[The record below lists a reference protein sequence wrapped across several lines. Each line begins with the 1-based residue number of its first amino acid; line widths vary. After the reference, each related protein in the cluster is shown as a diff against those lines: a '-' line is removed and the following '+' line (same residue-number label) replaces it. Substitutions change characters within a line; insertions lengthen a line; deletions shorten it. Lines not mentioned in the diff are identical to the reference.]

1 MATTQPVRAESAEH
15 PGRTRLLPTRSSEFV
30 YSVFALIVS
39 IIVVHA
45 VYVLH
50 VRPQAQAI
58 MQQQR
63 AAMLEDPNYV
73 AERSL
78 YVVLKDYEQEAEI
91 ILMLWALA
99 ILAFRAREQRLERRV
114 LDADPLKLPEGMKI
128 LPEDTREYAR
138 LIEALPPREL
148 ECLVPR
154 ALLAALARFGATR
167 NVQDV
172 SAVAHGV
179 CQSEA
184 DRLDSELSM
193 LRYIAWA
200 IPAIGF
206 IGTVRG
212 IGDALSQAHKAVG
225 GDISGVTE
233 GLGVAFNST
242 LVALLLSILLMFMLQ
257 ALQRTQERL
266 VLDAETYLD
275 QRVIRN
281 MQAR

>member
-1 MATTQPVRAESAEH
+1 MNRKLPNEFLFTIVA
-15 PGRTRLLPTRSSEFV
+15 LL
-30 YSVFALIVS
+30 VS
-39 IIVVHA
+39 IVIVHA

-50 VRPQAQAI
+50 VRPVAEATLQADRERMMA
-58 MQQQR
+58 
-63 AAMLEDPNYV
+63 DPNHV
-73 AERSL
+73 SQRSL
-78 YVVLKDYEQEAEI
+78 EVVLKDYEQEAEV

-99 ILAFRAREQRLERRV
+99 IMGYKAIAQRREQRA
-114 LDADPLKLPEGMKI
+114 LDADLLRLPEGMKI

-138 LIEALPPREL
+138 QIENLPAETREL
-148 ECLVPR
+148 LAPR
-154 ALLAALARFGATR
+154 ALLGALARFGATR
-167 NVQDV
+167 SVQDA
-172 SAVAHGV
+172 STVAHGI

-184 DRLDSELSM
+184 DRLDSDLAL

-212 IGDALSQAHKAVG
+212 IGDALSQAHKAVT

-242 LVALLLSILLMFMLQ
+242 LIALLLSILLMFLMQ
-257 ALQRTQERL
+257 QLQRVQERR
-266 VLDAETYLD
+266 VLDTETWLD

-281 MQAR
+281 LQARS

>member
-1 MATTQPVRAESAEH
+1 MNRK
-15 PGRTRLLPTRSSEFV
+15 LPNEFIFSLV
-30 YSVFALIVS
+30 ALALAIV
-39 IIVVHA
+39 IIHS

-50 VRPQAQAI
+50 IRPVANAI
-58 MQQQR
+58 VASEREQM
-63 AAMLEDPNYV
+63 ANDPNYV

-78 YVVLKDYEQEAEI
+78 YVIVKDYEQEATI
-91 ILMLWALA
+91 ILMLWAVALMGYKA
-99 ILAFRAREQRLERRV
+99 LTQRAEQRALE
-114 LDADPLKLPEGMKI
+114 AAPLKLPDGMKI

-138 LIEALPPREL
+138 QIESLPPEERNL
-148 ECLVPR
+148 LVPR

-167 NVQDV
+167 NVQDA
-172 SAVAHGV
+172 STVAHGI

-184 DRLDSELSM
+184 ERLDSELSM

-212 IGDALSQAHKAVG
+212 IGDALSQAHKAVT

-242 LVALLLSILLMFMLQ
+242 LIALLLSILLMLLLQ
-257 ALQRTQERL
+257 QLQQVQERH
-266 VLDAETYLD
+266 VLDTETWLD

-281 MQAR
+281 LQARA